1 MTERSR
7 VFLLSGGSMLLPL
20 LTFIALLAGM
30 VTVWSSQIK
39 RSRLTQ
45 PALHG
50 RSFSLWSLV
59 LFLFFP
65 PAQTFSTLGFMP
77 DDRQKHNYSEI

>member
-1 MTERSR
+1 
-7 VFLLSGGSMLLPL
+7 MLLPL

-30 VTVWSSQIK
+30 VTVWSSQVK
-39 RSRLTQ
+39 QSRLTQ
-45 PALHG
+45 PALHD

-65 PAQTFSTLGFMP
+65 PAQTFSTSGFMP